1 MTRIDIEVPSSSSE
15 ATYLVSVGQDD
26 QGIFVN
32 CSCPAGVF
40 GKLCKH
46 KLEVLN
52 AASGNAESDSDAA
65 CHDIHR
71 LIENTDILRLL
82 NRMNLADLDFQ
93 SAKRALES
101 AKRDMEKSLNGGR
114 SRK

>member
-1 MTRIDIEVPSSSSE
+1 MTRIDIEVPSSSSD

-26 QGIFVN
+26 QGVFIS

-52 AASGNAESDSDAA
+52 AASGTANSYSEETSRDV
-65 CHDIHR
+65 HR
-71 LIENTDILRLL
+71 LIESTDIPLFL
-82 NRMNLADLDFQ
+82 NSMNLADLELQ
-93 SAKRALES
+93 RAKRALEA
-101 AKRDMEKSLNGGR
+101 AKTSLEKSLNGGR
-114 SRK
+114 SKK

>member
-1 MTRIDIEVPSSSSE
+1 MRIDIEVPSSSSD
-15 ATYLVSVGQDD
+15 ATYVVSVGQDD
-26 QGIFVN
+26 QGIFVS

-52 AASGNAESDSDAA
+52 VASSNAENYPDAK

-71 LIENTDILRLL
+71 LIESTDIPRLL
-82 NRMNLADLDFQ
+82 NRMNLADLELQ
-93 SAKRALES
+93 SAKRAQES
-101 AKRDMEKSLNGGR
+101 AKRDLEKSLNGGR

>member
-1 MTRIDIEVPSSSSE
+1 MKIDIEVPSSSSE

-26 QGIFVN
+26 QGVFVS

-52 AASGNAESDSDAA
+52 QVSDFADSNPDMMRR
-65 CHDIHR
+65 DLR
-71 LIENTDILRLL
+71 SLVEGTDIPLFL
-82 NRMNLADLDFQ
+82 NRMNLAELELQ
-93 SAKRALES
+93 KAKKVLEG
-101 AKRDMEKSLNGGR
+101 AKRDLEKSLTGAR
-114 SRK
+114 SRR

>member
-1 MTRIDIEVPSSSSE
+1 MRIDIEVPSSSSE
-15 ATYLVSVGQDD
+15 AIYLISVGQDD
-26 QGIFVN
+26 QGIFVS

-52 AASGNAESDSDAA
+52 AASGNAEGYPDAK

-71 LIENTDILRLL
+71 LIESTDIPQLL
-82 NRMNLADLDFQ
+82 NRMSQADLALQ

-101 AKRDMEKSLNGGR
+101 AKRNLEKSLNGGP
-114 SRK
+114 SRR

>member
-1 MTRIDIEVPSSSSE
+1 MRIDIEVPSSSSD
-15 ATYLVSVGQDD
+15 ATYLVSVGQVD
-26 QGIFVN
+26 QGIFVS

-46 KLEVLN
+46 KLEVLS
-52 AASGNAESDSDAA
+52 AASGNAESYPEPT
-65 CHDIHR
+65 CHDIHQM
-71 LIENTDILRLL
+71 IESTDISRLL
-82 NRMNLADLDFQ
+82 SRMNLADVNFQ

-101 AKRDMEKSLNGGR
+101 AKRDLEKSLNGGR

>member
-1 MTRIDIEVPSSSSE
+1 MRIDIEVPSSSSD

-26 QGIFVN
+26 QGVFIS
-32 CSCPAGVF
+32 CSCPAGMF

-52 AASGNAESDSDAA
+52 AASGAADGYPDAPRR
-65 CHDIHR
+65 DIHR
-71 LIENTDILRLL
+71 VIESTDIPRFLSS
-82 NRMNLADLDFQ
+82 MNLADLDLQ
-93 SAKRALES
+93 RAKRALET
-101 AKRDMEKSLNGGR
+101 AKRDLEKSLNGGR